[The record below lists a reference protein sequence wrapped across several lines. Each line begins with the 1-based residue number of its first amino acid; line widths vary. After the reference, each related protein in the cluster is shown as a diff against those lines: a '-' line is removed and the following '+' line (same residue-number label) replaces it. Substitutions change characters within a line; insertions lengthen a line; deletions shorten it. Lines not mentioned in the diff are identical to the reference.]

1 MTEGIVTVSR
11 YYNRS
16 SIRLRNY
23 DYSQPGAYFVTIC
36 IQDRSKRLFGNV
48 VDGKMALNGTGEIV
62 RNEWHKTFQI
72 RNELKMDEYVVMP
85 NHLHGIIIVRDVPVG
100 ATRRVAP
107 TNANGPKPGSI
118 GAIIGQFKSVTA
130 KQINRIRNIQGRPVW
145 QRNYFEHI
153 IRDEKSLYAI
163 RRYIQDNPLNWDSDD
178 ENPCGKSPRYVAMLN
193 PQRCK
198 Y

>member
-1 MTEGIVTVSR
+1 MTEGIVTISR
-11 YYNRS
+11 HHNRS

-85 NHLHGIIIVRDVPVG
+85 NHFHGIIIVRDVPVG

-107 TNANGPKPGSI
+107 TNANGPRSGSI

-145 QRNYFEHI
+145 QRNFFEHI